1 MRVLQ
6 IIDLPR
12 LYERFSSNLTPR
24 VDTDVITPDVH
35 KERKKDKQ
43 GARGILKNKKNNI
56 TEQYNRINIE
66 SLPHEKE
73 RKEITYN

>member
-24 VDTDVITPDVH
+24 VDTGMITSDVH
-35 KERKKDKQ
+35 EEREKDKQ

-66 SLPHEKE
+66 SLPHE
-73 RKEITYN
+73 T